1 LEEIVEDLMKRA
13 EANDPA
19 SIYLL
24 ADDYYQGL
32 NGVQQDHAK
41 AIELYVRAAN
51 LGYSKAHNN
60 LGTIYYKGGDM
71 KKAKFHFEAAA
82 MAGHEVARCHLGFM
96 EFNYGNNEQA
106 VKHWTIAASGGCY
119 ISMHQLITSFKRGH
133 IIRDAINLTLKAYN
147 NACAEMRSDARDAYI
162 RKYMVN
168 N

>member
-1 LEEIVEDLMKRA
+1 L
-13 EANDPA
+13 
-19 SIYLL
+19 
-24 ADDYYQGL
+24 
-32 NGVQQDHAK
+32 
-41 AIELYVRAAN
+41 
-51 LGYSKAHNN
+51 
-60 LGTIYYKGGDM
+60 

-82 MAGHEVARCHLGFM
+82 MAGHETARYNLGVM

-106 VKHWTIAASGGCY
+106 VKHWSIAASGGCY
-119 ISMHQLITSFKRGH
+119 ISMHKLITSFKRGH